1 VTQIPVTTY
10 KGWTI
15 EVSDYDGRFT
25 ATDTKPQNG
34 EDSKRVSLQSE
45 TLEKLKKSI
54 DARENKKKK
63 AATVD
68 LSLPVVNH
76 NGTGAITG
84 ISLHNDDYLGIPRD
98 RSHWSGKVYVDT
110 PWVRDQLARIRAL
123 RQEAEAIEKK
133 LIIAEVESI
142 SSSWHRQTGKSVKHD
157 GDYAEAIADLKA
169 RYTSALLAAEEIA
182 EKETEEAHAARRSK
196 PAP

>member
-1 VTQIPVTTY
+1 MTQVHVTTY

-25 ATDTKPQNG
+25 ATDTKPQTG
-34 EDSKRVSLQSE
+34 EPDPKRVSLQSE

-98 RSHWSGKVYVDT
+98 SNHWGGKVYVDT
-110 PWVRDQLARIRAL
+110 PWVREQLARIRAL
-123 RQEAEAIEKK
+123 RKEAEAIEKK

-157 GDYAEAIADLKA
+157 GDYTEAIADLKA
-169 RYTSALLAAEEIA
+169 RYTSALLAAEEAA
-182 EKETEEAHAARRSK
+182 EKETEEAHAAR